1 MSEKQ
6 KNNLYPEA
14 LNPEKYA
21 IANITQRAVIYD
33 QKTKK
38 FLIAKMSDLE
48 SEFCKKYGPWEFLGG
63 RLNRGEEILDGIK
76 REIEEEAGKI
86 EYEIIDS
93 LGFFLFETRSRKII
107 LTGYLVNYTGG
118 EIELDNEHSEY
129 RWQTAE
135 EMMKNKEYK
144 PWVKY
149 FVEKAQELVDS
160 RDNLDGWKRCQAD
173 FDNYR
178 RRQDERMKELGN
190 LIKEDLALQLL
201 PVIDNFHASIE
212 HIPEDQRKSSWVE
225 GMMHIQRQLESI
237 LGDNGISE
245 IVVKTGDEF
254 NPEIHEAIE
263 NHQEEEK
270 EEQHKIKKVITRGY
284 GLGDK
289 VIRAARVIVE

>member
-6 KNNLYPEA
+6 KNDLCPEA
-14 LNPEKYA
+14 LKPEKYT

-38 FLIAKMSDLE
+38 FLIAKMKDSD

-63 RLNRGEEILDGIK
+63 RLNRNEELFDGIK

-93 LGFFLFETRSRKII
+93 LGFFLFETHSRKII
-107 LTGYLVNYTGG
+107 LTGYLVNYIGG
-118 EIELDNEHSEY
+118 EIELNSEHSEY
-129 RWQTAE
+129 KWQTAE
-135 EMMKNKEYK
+135 EIMKDKEYK

-149 FVEKAQELVDS
+149 FIEKAEEFIDS
-160 RDNLDGWKRCQAD
+160 QNNIDGWKRCQAD

-178 RRQDERMKELGN
+178 RRQDERIKELGN
-190 LIKEDLALQLL
+190 LIKEDLSLQIL

-212 HIPEDQRKSSWVE
+212 HIPEDQRKSGWVE
-225 GMMHIQRQLESI
+225 GMMHIQRQLESV
-237 LGDNGISE
+237 LSDNGISE
-245 IVVKTGDEF
+245 IVIKTGDEF

-263 NHQEEEK
+263 NHQEKEK
-270 EEQHKIKKVITRGY
+270 EDRHKIKKVVTRGY
-284 GLGDK
+284 KLGDK